1 MAEKVYLAVSSD
13 FVHAGILN
21 VLERARG
28 LGDVV
33 VGVLTDEVVAA
44 YKRMPLLDFEA
55 RMAIYRNLKGVA
67 EAVPQTTMSY
77 RENLLA
83 LRPGYVVHGDDWRSG
98 IQSNI
103 RQEVVDLLAG
113 WGGEL
118 VEVPYTH
125 GVSSTGF
132 ERELRAVYGSPD
144 SRRGRL
150 RKMLSVK
157 PCVRVMEASNGLSGL
172 IVENCRV
179 EDAGAGSAR
188 EFDAMWVSS
197 LCDSSFKGKP
207 DIELV
212 DFTSRINTINEIM
225 EVTTKPIILDGDTGG
240 KTEHFVYNVK
250 TLERMGV
257 SAIIIEDKT
266 GLKQNSLFGTSVAQV
281 QEDPHVFAAKIAA
294 GKRAQ
299 RTRDFMIFARIESL
313 IAGKGIPDA
322 LERARIYLEEGEAD
336 GIMIHSKE
344 KTGEDIAGFMAPFR
358 EEYPGVPVIFVP
370 TSYNHLTEDELAAM
384 GGNIVI
390 YANHLLRSAY
400 PAMYRTAEKILRAG
414 RSLEADG
421 DCMPIKEVISFI
433 PAM

>member
-1 MAEKVYLAVSSD
+1 MAKSVYITVSSE
-13 FVHAGILN
+13 FVHPGILN
-21 VLERARG
+21 VIERGRE
-28 LGDVV
+28 LGDVT
-33 VGVLTDEVVAA
+33 VGVLTDEVIAA
-44 YKRMPLLDFEA
+44 YKRVPLLDFGT
-55 RMAIYRNLKGVA
+55 RMQVFANVKGVA
-67 EAVPQTTMSY
+67 AVVPQTTMSY
-77 RENLLA
+77 RGNLLD
-83 LRPGYVVHGDDWRSG
+83 LRPDYVVHGDDWRNG
-98 IQSNI
+98 VQSNI
-103 RQEVVDLLAG
+103 RKEVIGLLAG

-118 VEVPYTH
+118 VEVPYTV

-132 ERELRAVYGSPD
+132 EQELRAVYGSPD

-150 RKMLSVK
+150 RRLLEIK
-157 PCVRVMEASNGLSGL
+157 PCIRVMEASNGLSGL
-172 IVENCRV
+172 IVESCRV
-179 EDAGAGSAR
+179 ECPEEGTAK
-188 EFDAMWVSS
+188 EYDAMWVSS

-240 KTEHFVYNVK
+240 RTEHFAYNVK

-266 GLKQNSLFGTSVAQV
+266 GLKQNSLFGTEVAQV
-281 QEDPHVFAAKIAA
+281 QEDPHTFAAKILA
-294 GKRAQ
+294 GKKAL

-313 IAGKGIPDA
+313 IAGKGIDDA

-344 KTGEDIAGFMAPFR
+344 KSGKDIADFMERFR
-358 EEYPGVPVIFVP
+358 AAYSDVPVIFVP

-384 GGNIVI
+384 GGNVVI

-400 PAMYRTAEKILRAG
+400 PAMLSTAEAILRAG
-414 RSLEADG
+414 RSKEVD
-421 DCMPIKEVISFI
+421 DSCMPIKEVISFI
-433 PAM
+433 PAG

>member
-1 MAEKVYLAVSSD
+1 MSKSVYMAVSSE
-13 FVHAGILN
+13 FVHPGILN
-21 VLERARG
+21 VLAKGCE
-28 LGDVV
+28 LGEVT
-33 VGVLTDEVVAA
+33 VGILTDEVIAA
-44 YKRMPLLDFEA
+44 YKRMPLLDFET
-55 RMAIYRNLKGVA
+55 RTQVFDSVKGVS
-67 EAVPQTTMSY
+67 AVVAQTTMSY
-77 RENLLA
+77 RDNLLA
-83 LRPGYVVHGDDWRSG
+83 LKPDYVLHGDDWRSG
-98 IQSNI
+98 VQSNI
-103 RQEVVDLLAG
+103 RKEVVELLAQ

-118 VEVPYTH
+118 VEVPYTV

-132 ERELRAVYGSPD
+132 EQELRTVYGSPD

-150 RKMLSVK
+150 RRLLEVK

-179 EDAGAGSAR
+179 EDTEAGAVK

-240 KTEHFVYNVK
+240 RTEHFVYNVK

-266 GLKQNSLFGTSVAQV
+266 GLKQNSLFGTSVAQF
-281 QEDPHVFAAKIAA
+281 QEEPHAFAEKILA
-294 GKRAQ
+294 GKKAL

-313 IAGKGIPDA
+313 IAGKGLDDA
-322 LERARIYLEEGEAD
+322 LDRARIYLEEGEAD

-344 KTGEDIAGFMAPFR
+344 KTGDDIAAFMARF
-358 EEYPGVPVIFVP
+358 
-370 TSYNHLTEDELAAM
+370 
-384 GGNIVI
+384 
-390 YANHLLRSAY
+390 
-400 PAMYRTAEKILRAG
+400 RAG
-414 RSLEADG
+414 YPTCRSFSYLL
-421 DCMPIKEVISFI
+421 PTTT
-433 PAM
+433 